1 MGEFMKKDVKLY
13 NVLFP
18 LWMFYL
24 LPQTWLIV
32 LPGNFILDSLVLL
45 IAMLLLKVEG
55 KFEFYKSTILK
66 VFLFGLLADIIGS
79 VYMLFMMF
87 VFEIN
92 PDGFYLTCPAL
103 VISAICIFIFNYYI
117 SFKKYDKRL
126 RLKLALTFAVVTAPY
141 TFLVPLNWL
150 Y

>member
-45 IAMLLLKVEG
+45 IAMLLLKVED
-55 KFEFYKSTILK
+55 KFVFYKSTILK
-66 VFLFGLLADIIGS
+66 VFLLGLLADIIGS
-79 VYMLFMMF
+79 AYMLFMMF
-87 VFEIN
+87 IFDIGA
-92 PDGFYLTCPAL
+92 DGFYLTFPAL
-103 VISAICIFIFNYYI
+103 VISSICIFIFNYYI
-117 SFKKYDKRL
+117 SFKKYDKKL